1 MNGSYGRERLEL
13 FDALMKKGSDVING
27 RPWMLDPKSLRFK
40 HGESIAEL
48 KVPYHMGADDE
59 DCIEKAIFSLI
70 AFVIKRFEHVRSEVI
85 KDGSGGATPGHLS
98 LPALK
103 DKTYRTDIFITNSLE
118 QRLASEILSTT
129 LYMDTSILS
138 AWLISDGYG
147 RKFIKWAADLF
158 EKTLQDEARC
168 GGTEKTSYL
177 ALLAALNTIKKKKD
191 DSKSL
196 RVKGLSYEKMD
207 LLIGLTLFTV
217 FKGAVKDLFE
227 RLKDSGVS
235 YYNPATE
242 LLLLSSI
249 IPRSFVSIPDNIMS
263 NATNPYGISS
273 ESYEL
278 LAPYAP
284 SLEERSFDTE
294 ALVEKTAKK
303 VRGDTTLLEALKEQY
318 DIARFREETMKYLN
332 EFDHPGIPA
341 HDTLYE
347 LYNEDRLIRNFLA
360 DPKATASLAESLED
374 VKEKFPKDAQRHEAV
389 SAFVR
394 FLGSFKKSV
403 LGGLLKSNR
412 KEVENLLPLI
422 EGYYAS
428 AVDEHIDR
436 FEAGM
441 RSALIDRRGEFKQN
455 MILEEYN
462 RGRLYRISTD
472 DRPLIKTL
480 AVEAEGQLFIDMKDF
495 TRKTLKVKE
504 IAMAEFMKEHFYK
517 PILQAAARYGVGSGV
532 AEDERGIRLTNLPG
546 DAAIFSGGVTNLV
559 ALAKDIQLV
568 IRRYREQLLKRL
580 PPGRDSDL
588 LEEVHRRFDAR
599 KDDLKRKR
607 AELHLALD
615 RNVPGVETRLVALG
629 EEEHRLENTYREEL
643 QNAIK
648 GELEAGLYISY
659 GAKAEVMLI
668 EPRAEFSEPFKVAI
682 GEKINEAAR
691 GTFRNSMVRAKFEV
705 VLENERQKRRQ
716 KGLKYPFDIY
726 IGRIYSIKMPPELE
740 STFEKLIASRK
751 QSSAQAM
758 AKIMSNEF
766 LSDLKMMISGE
777 AFSELR
783 LITAT
788 TDIYNKGEAIS
799 LEALEAYMRET
810 RGTKT
815 FFRKTVAVKDID
827 GSLRESFYFPCDEL
841 DLWFGT
847 ETVKGHEKIEL
858 FCKSGE
864 IIFKGF
870 ETTTPIEVY
879 EIINPEGEFFKLLV
893 KNHFKSW
900 LAEFKEEPKVIS

>member
-1 MNGSYGRERLEL
+1 MNGFYGRERIEN
-13 FDALMKKGSDVING
+13 FDALIKKRFDVIIG
-27 RPWMLDPKSLRFK
+27 KPWMLDPQSLRFK

-59 DCIEKAIFSLI
+59 ASVENAVNSLI
-70 AFVIKRFEHVRSEVI
+70 ALIIKRFEPA
-85 KDGSGGATPGHLS
+85 KPDGMNDSSSAKPMHLS

-103 DKTYRTDIFITNSLE
+103 EKSYRTDVFITDSLE

-129 LYMDTSILS
+129 LYMDASILS
-138 AWLISDGYG
+138 AWLVSEGYG
-147 RKFIKWAADLF
+147 RKFIKWAGDLF
-158 EKTLQDEARC
+158 EKTLKDEARF
-168 GGTEKTSYL
+168 GGEEKTSYL
-177 ALLAALNTIKKKKD
+177 ALLAAVNTVRKKKEEI
-191 DSKSL
+191 KSL
-196 RVKGLSYEKMD
+196 RIKGLSYEKVD
-207 LLIGLTLFTV
+207 LLVGLTLFTV
-217 FKGAVKDLFE
+217 FKGAVKDLFK
-227 RLKDSGVS
+227 RLKDSGAS
-235 YYNPATE
+235 YYNPSTE
-242 LLLLSSI
+242 LLLLSAI
-249 IPRSFVSIPDNIMS
+249 EPRSFVSITDNILS
-263 NATNPYGISS
+263 TAANPYLLTSDSFEILSS
-273 ESYEL
+273 FATTIDEDTTEVAA
-278 LAPYAP
+278 LA
-284 SLEERSFDTE
+284 ER
-294 ALVEKTAKK
+294 TAKK
-303 VRGDTTLLEALKEQY
+303 VRGDSSALEALKQQY
-318 DIARFREETMKYLN
+318 DIVRFRQETMKYLN

-341 HDTLYE
+341 HDALYE
-347 LYNEDRLIRNFLA
+347 LYNEDRLIRNLLT
-360 DPKATASLAESLED
+360 DPKAQATLTESLEEI
-374 VKEKFPKDAQRHEAV
+374 KERFPKDVQRHESV
-389 SAFVR
+389 DSIIK
-394 FLGSFKKSV
+394 FLGSLKKSV
-403 LGGLLKSNR
+403 LGGLIKSTR
-412 KEVENLLPLI
+412 KEAEALMPLM

-428 AVDEHIDR
+428 VIDDHIEQ
-436 FEAGM
+436 FESGM

-462 RGRLYRISTD
+462 RGRLFRFSTD

-517 PILQAAARYGVGSGV
+517 PILKAATRYGVGSGV

-568 IRRYREQLLKRL
+568 IRGYREQLLKRL
-580 PPGRDSDL
+580 PATQDSEI
-588 LEEVHRRFDAR
+588 LEEVHKRFEAR

-615 RNVPGVETRLVALG
+615 RNEPGVETRLVALG

-659 GAKAEVMLI
+659 GTKAEVMLI
-668 EPRAEFSEPFKVAI
+668 EPRPEFSEPFKVAI
-682 GEKINEAAR
+682 GEKINESAR
-691 GTFRNSMVRAKFEV
+691 GTFRNSMVRAKVEV
-705 VLENERQKRRQ
+705 VLEAERQKRRR

-726 IGRIYSIKMPPELE
+726 IDRIYSIKMPPELE

-766 LSDLKMMISGE
+766 LSDLKLMISGE
-777 AFSELR
+777 PFSALR

-799 LEALEAYMRET
+799 SQALEAYMRET

-815 FFRKTVAVKDID
+815 FFRKTVPVEDLD
-827 GSLRESFYFPCDEL
+827 DSLQEAFYFPCDDI
-841 DLWFGT
+841 DLWFGV
-847 ETVKGHEKIEL
+847 ETIKGHDRIEL

-893 KNHFKSW
+893 QHHFRPW
-900 LAEFKEEPKVIS
+900 LAEVKDHDTVMT